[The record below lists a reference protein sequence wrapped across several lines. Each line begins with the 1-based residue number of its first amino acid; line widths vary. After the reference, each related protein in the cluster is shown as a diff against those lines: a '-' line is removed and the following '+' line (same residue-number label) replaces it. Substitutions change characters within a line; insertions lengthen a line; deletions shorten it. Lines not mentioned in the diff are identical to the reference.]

1 MKALVVSIFLYS
13 STLWANSF
21 EVEAVHLKNGEIV
34 TSEDDSYL
42 SEEIH
47 AIEIKDDNQSRYL
60 VTPKTFD
67 KLFGTRLNVRGA
79 VRVGGDGSGG
89 G

>member
-1 MKALVVSIFLYS
+1 MKALVISILLYS
-13 STLWANSF
+13 STLMANSF
-21 EVEAVHLKNGEIV
+21 EVQAVHLLNGKV
-34 TSEDDSYL
+34 VSSEDNSYSL
-42 SEEIH
+42 DEIR
-47 AIEIKDDNQSRYL
+47 AIEIKDENQSRFL

-67 KLFGTRLNVRGA
+67 KFFGTHLSTKAA

>member
-1 MKALVVSIFLYS
+1 MKALVVSILLYS

-21 EVEAVHLKNGEIV
+21 EIEAVHLINGDV
-34 TSEDDSYL
+34 VSSEDNTYSA
-42 SEEIH
+42 EEIR
-47 AIEIKDDNQSRYL
+47 AIEIKDESQSSYL
-60 VTPKTFD
+60 VTPATFD
-67 KLFGTRLNVRGA
+67 KIFGTRLRTRGA